1 MNNFE
6 LAVKIEECLI
16 QSNPLDSIVQ
26 LVELRRNYKET
37 DFYKNTKLSFEQCIE
52 MYGKVLQIQAGRKDL
67 SELIVDYIENL
78 DTEKLQRAFDKLAAR
93 LEKVDLSQFDSLLDG
108 LKNNLNFSE
117 LRSKIQEFE
126 ELNQRASKL

>member
-1 MNNFE
+1 
-6 LAVKIEECLI
+6 
-16 QSNPLDSIVQ
+16 
-26 LVELRRNYKET
+26 
-37 DFYKNTKLSFEQCIE
+37 
-52 MYGKVLQIQAGRKDL
+52 MYGKVLQIQAGRKNL
-67 SELIVDYIENL
+67 SELIDDYIENL

-108 LKNNLNFSE
+108 LKNNLDFSE